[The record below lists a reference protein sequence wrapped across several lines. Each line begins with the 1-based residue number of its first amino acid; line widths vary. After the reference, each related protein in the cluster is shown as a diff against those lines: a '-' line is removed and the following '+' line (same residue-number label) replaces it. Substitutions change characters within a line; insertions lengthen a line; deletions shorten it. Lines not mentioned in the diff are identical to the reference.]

1 MKKAVVACKVLYK
14 EIFNLIDDGFDVEF
28 LPQGLH
34 NLPNSEDMRD
44 EIQKIIDELE
54 AKKNYD
60 YIILGY
66 GLCSGGVEGL
76 KAKKASLV
84 IPKVHDCIPMFL
96 GGREIKD
103 ELEKGGT
110 YYLSRGWIDCG
121 GDTYKRYLFLAGKE
135 EELEEWINEFKDYQS
150 NDSRKFADWYQKD
163 RYQKLGE
170 LEYTENRARFVSF
183 EVLKNYDYIT
193 LIDNDNLEPIHH
205 EYAEKMYNFIDNLLK
220 EERGKG
226 LDYQVAE
233 GDTKILN
240 DLLYFDE
247 LDEEDRTNLA
257 IIPPN
262 EELQLEIR

>member
-1 MKKAVVACKVLYK
+1 MKKAVISCKVLYE
-14 EIFNLIDDGFDVEF
+14 EIFELINGDFDVEF

-34 NLPNSEDMRD
+34 NLPNCEDMRD
-44 EIQKIIDELE
+44 EIQEVIDELE
-54 AKKNYD
+54 AKKDYD

-76 KAKKASLV
+76 KAKEASLV

-121 GDTYKRYLFLAGKE
+121 GDTYKRYLFLANKE
-135 EELEEWINEFKDYQS
+135 EELQKWIDKFRDYQS
-150 NDSRKFADWYQKD
+150 GDSQKIVDWYQKD
-163 RYQKLGE
+163 RYQKLAE
-170 LEYTENRARFVSF
+170 LGYPEDKARFVSF
-183 EVLKNYDYIT
+183 EALKNYDSIT
-193 LIDNDNLEPIHH
+193 LIDNDNLDSIHYRYT
-205 EYAEKMYNFIDNLLK
+205 EAMYNFIDDLLK
-220 EERGKG
+220 EERGEG
-226 LDYQVAE
+226 LDYQVVK
-233 GDTKILN
+233 GDTKILK

-247 LDEEDRTNLA
+247 LDEKNQTNLA

-262 EELQLEIR
+262 EGLQLEIR